1 MIDYLRGRLAAL
13 SPGKATLEINGI
25 GLQLSLPSTAHL
37 TDNILGQEITV
48 YCRLIVREEE
58 LLLYG
63 FSSPLERNLFNQV
76 ISVTGFG
83 PRLALALLGVLTVTE
98 FYLAV
103 IEENIAMLCRAP
115 GVGRKIAQR
124 LVLELKEKLPELM
137 ASAGPISTAA
147 PESSVDQDIMEALST
162 LGYPAGQAAA
172 ATKLLT
178 GEQRAALTR
187 EELLKLVLKKLAR

>member
-1 MIDYLRGRLAAL
+1 MIDCLRGQLVALA
-13 SPGKATLEINGI
+13 PGRAILEINGV
-25 GLQLSLPSTAHL
+25 GLQLCLPAMSHL
-37 TDNILGQEITV
+37 RENMVGQEVTV

-76 ISVTGFG
+76 IGVAGFG
-83 PRLALALLGVLTVTE
+83 PRLALALLGVLTVSD

-103 IEENIAMLCRAP
+103 IEENITMLCRAP

-124 LVLELKEKLPELM
+124 LVLELREKLPALM
-137 ASAGPISTAA
+137 ASADAINLATR
-147 PESSVDQDIMEALST
+147 ESSVERDIMEALST
-162 LGYPAGQAAA
+162 LGYSAAQAVAA
-172 ATKLLT
+172 INLLT

-187 EELLKLVLKKLAR
+187 EELLKLALKNLAG